1 MKKFCLCL
9 LLALC
14 MAAPQCASACGAEEY
29 LLSMP
34 NTADAVCLTWG
45 GYCAVGVRTKGILMK
60 SQSEKYVA
68 EITDEVKKRLPE
80 TTTVY
85 VTTDLKE
92 IMIRKQ
98 VKKMLAD
105 GKSPMSVYRYIS
117 QKYPWLLDKLSLPS

>member
-1 MKKFCLCL
+1 
-9 LLALC
+9 
-14 MAAPQCASACGAEEY
+14 
-29 LLSMP
+29 
-34 NTADAVCLTWG
+34 
-45 GYCAVGVRTKGILMK
+45 MK

-92 IMIRKQ
+92 IMIMKQ

-105 GKSPMSVYRYIS
+105 GKSPMSVYRYVS
-117 QKYPWLLDKLSLPS
+117 KKYPWLLDKLSLPS